1 MNKKKVAVVKK
12 EENIEIVI
20 FLYLKLFFYI
30 SLFKK
35 IIFFIDFYLK
45 NMIKNFKN

>member
-20 FLYLKLFFYI
+20 FLYLKLY
-30 SLFKK
+30 
-35 IIFFIDFYLK
+35 FILVYLK
-45 NMIKNFKN
+45 KLFFSLIFI